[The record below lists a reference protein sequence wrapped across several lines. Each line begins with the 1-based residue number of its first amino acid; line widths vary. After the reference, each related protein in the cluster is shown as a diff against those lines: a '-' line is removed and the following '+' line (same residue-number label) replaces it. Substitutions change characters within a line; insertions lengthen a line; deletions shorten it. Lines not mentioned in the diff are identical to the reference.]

1 MRLRRP
7 DIPYMALL
15 AGAFVLALAASW
27 TGAALDNN
35 AYDWM
40 FRRHHPQP
48 WKTESALLA
57 VDEESLALTD
67 GLRNLRLPLAR
78 ALEGVAAA
86 KPKAVVIDLILA
98 DRGDPA
104 SDAALEAVFAKIP
117 NLVLSSKL
125 LSSGRGWEEPLPRFA
140 RHAAAVGN
148 VHAEPDKLD
157 AVSRAIP
164 LEKQTNSARRWSL
177 ALEAFRVSR
186 GGRILESPD
195 DLEVAGVSIPARYKD
210 GRLMR
215 IRYVPPNMPPIPR
228 ASLQQVL
235 DDPAAARVF
244 TGKVVFVGVSAQT
257 AVPDWLMT
265 PYSPS
270 VPMVGLEIHANAFE
284 TIAQGRFL
292 TDAPNWLVLGFSA
305 LLVVAAGVVFALAP
319 LWQAYVLAIALLA
332 AAHLTPYIFFT
343 HGKVFSFVTPVATA
357 WFSTVTAA
365 AWQHLV
371 VRRRLRVAEADRL
384 RYQQSMHFVTHEMR
398 TPLTAI
404 QGSSELI
411 GRYPMTEEKR
421 KQMAQLINA
430 ESKRLARM
438 IEVFLNVERLSA
450 GQMELRKEVF
460 AANAIIEACLE
471 RARPLAE
478 RKRIRIVVRPAPDG
492 LQLSGDRELMEYAF
506 YNLITNAI
514 KYSPVDTQV
523 TVSGLRSGGHVR
535 LAVEDQGIGMD
546 QKEVRKI
553 FQKFYRT
560 KRAEQSGEAGTGI
573 GLSIVQQI
581 IQHHG
586 GTIEVKSRP
595 GEGSAFT
602 LVLPAAVSA
611 AVAEQN

>member
-7 DIPYMALL
+7 DIPYVTLL
-15 AGAFVLALAASW
+15 AGAFALALAAAW
-27 TGAALDNN
+27 TGAQIDNS

-40 FRRHHPQP
+40 FRRHQP
-48 WKTESALLA
+48 RPWQTESALLA

-78 ALEGVAAA
+78 ALERVAAA
-86 KPKAVVIDLILA
+86 QPKAVIIDLILA
-98 DRGDPA
+98 DRADPE
-104 SDAALEAVFAKIP
+104 SDAALEAAFAKIP

-125 LSSGRGWEEPLPRFA
+125 LSSGRGWEEPLERFA
-140 RHAAAVGN
+140 RHAAAVGH
-148 VHAEPDKLD
+148 VHAEPDNLD

-164 LEKQTNSARRWSL
+164 LEKQTDRARRWSL

-186 GGRILESPD
+186 GARILESPD
-195 DLEVAGVSIPARYKD
+195 DLQVAGVVIPSPVAG

-228 ASLQQVL
+228 ATLQQVL
-235 DDPAAARVF
+235 NDPSAARIF
-244 TGKVVFVGVSAQT
+244 AAKVVFVGVTAQT
-257 AVPDWLMT
+257 AVRDWLMT

-270 VPMVGLEIHANAFE
+270 VPMMGLEIHANAFE

-292 TDAPNWLVLGFSA
+292 TGAPHWAVLGFSA
-305 LLVVAAGVVFALAP
+305 LLVIAAGAAFAFAP
-319 LWQAYVLAIALLA
+319 LWQAYTLAVALLAIAHLA
-332 AAHLTPYIFFT
+332 PYVFFT
-343 HGKVFSFVTPVATA
+343 RGTVFSFITPVAAA

-411 GRYPMTEEKR
+411 GRYQLPEEKR

-450 GQMELRKEVF
+450 GQMELRKETF
-460 AANAIIEACLE
+460 AAGAIIQACLE

-478 RKRIRIVVRPAPDG
+478 RKRIRIVVRPVPEG

-514 KYSPVDTQV
+514 KYSPPDTQV

-546 QKEVRKI
+546 PKEVRKI

-560 KRAEQSGEAGTGI
+560 RRAEQSGEAGTGI

-586 GTIEVKSRP
+586 GTIDVKSRP
-595 GEGSAFT
+595 GEGSSFT
-602 LVLPAAVSA
+602 LVLPAALPA

>member
-78 ALEGVAAA
+78 ALERVAAA
-86 KPKAVVIDLILA
+86 RPKAVVIDLILA

-228 ASLQQVL
+228 A
-235 DDPAAARVF
+235 
-244 TGKVVFVGVSAQT
+244 G
-257 AVPDWLMT
+257 
-265 PYSPS
+265 
-270 VPMVGLEIHANAFE
+270 
-284 TIAQGRFL
+284 
-292 TDAPNWLVLGFSA
+292 
-305 LLVVAAGVVFALAP
+305 
-319 LWQAYVLAIALLA
+319 
-332 AAHLTPYIFFT
+332 
-343 HGKVFSFVTPVATA
+343 
-357 WFSTVTAA
+357 
-365 AWQHLV
+365 
-371 VRRRLRVAEADRL
+371 
-384 RYQQSMHFVTHEMR
+384 
-398 TPLTAI
+398 
-404 QGSSELI
+404 
-411 GRYPMTEEKR
+411 
-421 KQMAQLINA
+421 
-430 ESKRLARM
+430 
-438 IEVFLNVERLSA
+438 
-450 GQMELRKEVF
+450 
-460 AANAIIEACLE
+460 
-471 RARPLAE
+471 
-478 RKRIRIVVRPAPDG
+478 
-492 LQLSGDRELMEYAF
+492 
-506 YNLITNAI
+506 
-514 KYSPVDTQV
+514 
-523 TVSGLRSGGHVR
+523 
-535 LAVEDQGIGMD
+535 
-546 QKEVRKI
+546 
-553 FQKFYRT
+553 
-560 KRAEQSGEAGTGI
+560 
-573 GLSIVQQI
+573 
-581 IQHHG
+581 
-586 GTIEVKSRP
+586 
-595 GEGSAFT
+595 
-602 LVLPAAVSA
+602 
-611 AVAEQN
+611 